1 MHPTTKCV
9 LNERHISEL
18 TVGLA
23 VEHIATAQGMCFVQ
37 DHVVAGVLLTKR
49 DTFLEKDEFMQLV
62 YSAVCPTRPGLKDG
76 SNIEIPLPA
85 IFKPKPLWTGKQVG
99 HACFAQ

>member
-1 MHPTTKCV
+1 MCA
-9 LNERHISEL
+9 LNECHISAL

-23 VEHIATAQGMCFVQ
+23 VDYIATAQGMCFVQ

-85 IFKPKPLWTGKQVG
+85 IFKPKPLWTGKQVR
-99 HACFAQ
+99 HACFTQ